1 MPIQPVEIAT
11 VPPQPVAGADSQAED
26 GVYTRILLI
35 CHAEGMH
42 NRYKNLIEN
51 ASTDDS
57 GLTALGWE
65 QADMLADW
73 LRTHETIDVLVSG
86 VQLHSRLTT
95 QRIGQALQLPVTVAQ
110 DMPSRLEL
118 ETFPEP
124 ADEIDDL
131 DPEIHTS
138 VHNAVVAPYVEFHH
152 GLITTLNRL
161 LQEHR
166 GKTVAVV
173 TSGSAIA
180 TILRHFFG
188 AHKLQ
193 VRIEHTGLSEID
205 HQNGQWRLMYV
216 NRREHIPCPPI
227 RPSTHEGNIAT
238 VPEENEDLATI
249 EQFYNEMADQ
259 IMERYASSGTM
270 EESQRIRQL
279 LKFAQIPEGLRI
291 LDIGSGL
298 GILTLALAANGAR
311 EVIGIDTSLAML
323 EHAEYIR
330 LSNPSPVTPRVNYRL
345 ASAQQL
351 PFRNEGFDAVFCH
364 LVFHQSQAP
373 ESIIN
378 EIMRVLRPEGILV
391 VGDLLGSDD
400 PVKRATYNA
409 IESRRNPCHATA
421 RSASQYRE
429 LLEDAGLKVVADRT
443 VTFERDLERWL
454 SEFQSD
460 SMDQT
465 AVRDMV
471 EAGLETDA
479 AGINARRQNN
489 RLVFDQRI
497 YYVKA
502 IKSTG

>member
-1 MPIQPVEIAT
+1 
-11 VPPQPVAGADSQAED
+11 
-26 GVYTRILLI
+26 
-35 CHAEGMH
+35 MH
-42 NRYKNLIEN
+42 NRYKNLVEN
-51 ASTDDS
+51 AATDDS
-57 GLTALGWE
+57 GLTAVGWE
-65 QADMLADW
+65 QADLLAAW
-73 LRTHETIDVLVSG
+73 LRAHETIDVLVSG

-110 DMPSRLEL
+110 DMPSRLDL
-118 ETFPEP
+118 ESFPAPPPET
-124 ADEIDDL
+124 DDL

-161 LQEHR
+161 LHEHR

-193 VRIEHTGLSEID
+193 VRIEHTALSEISY
-205 HQNGQWRLMYV
+205 HNGQWRLMYI
-216 NRREHIPCPPI
+216 NRREHIPCPPL
-227 RPSTHEGNIAT
+227 RPPRSESDAT
-238 VPEENEDLATI
+238 SVPEESEDPTSVA
-249 EQFYNEMADQ
+249 QFYNDMADQ
-259 IMERYASSGTM
+259 IMARYTDSGAM

-279 LKFAQIPEGLRI
+279 LKFAQLPDDLHI

-311 EVIGIDTSLAML
+311 EVIGVDMSLAML

-330 LSNPSPVTPRVNYRL
+330 LSNPSPITPRVNYRL
-345 ASAQQL
+345 ASAQRL
-351 PFRNEGFDAVFCH
+351 PFRDARFDAVVCH
-364 LVFHQSQAP
+364 LVLHQAHAP
-373 ESIIN
+373 EPILR
-378 EIMRVLRPEGILV
+378 EIVRVLRPEGILII
-391 VGDLLGSDD
+391 GDLLGSDD
-400 PVKRATYNA
+400 PVRRATYNA

-421 RSASQYRE
+421 RSASQYRA
-429 LLEDAGLKVVADRT
+429 LVEDAGGLTVAAERT

-465 AVRDMV
+465 AVREMV

-479 AGINARRQNN
+479 PGINARRQGN
-489 RLVFDQRI
+489 RLVFDQRV
-497 YYVKA
+497 YYLKA
-502 IKSTG
+502 IKSNG